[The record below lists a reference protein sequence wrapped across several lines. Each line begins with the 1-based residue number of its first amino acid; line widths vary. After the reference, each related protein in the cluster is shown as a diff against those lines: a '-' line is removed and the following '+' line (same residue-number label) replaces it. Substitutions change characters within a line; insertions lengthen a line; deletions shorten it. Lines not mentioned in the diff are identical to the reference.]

1 MRLSIQAPAKINRF
15 LYILRRLPDGY
26 HQILTMFE
34 KVALFDR
41 IEIEV
46 EESAGTDISIDC
58 PKWLSSGP
66 QNLVYKAAEAFA
78 LAAEKRLLMR
88 AKIEKHIPAG
98 GGLGGGS
105 SDAAATLR
113 MLNQLTGQ
121 PLRRQELYEI
131 AGRLGAD
138 VPFFLTDWPC
148 AVGTGTGT
156 ELEPCTSAGPY
167 WYVLVFP
174 DFSVSTRWAY
184 ENFKLTRKSD
194 ITIFDRRRL
203 LSGDIWENDLEEPV
217 CARYPELLNIKK
229 SLLKA
234 GAEAS
239 LMSGSGSTVFGAF
252 KDSNRASQGAATV
265 RAETGMNC
273 IVTRTLE

>member
-15 LYILRRLPDGY
+15 LFILDRLSDGY

-41 IEIEV
+41 IEIKV
-46 EESAGTDISIDC
+46 EKNVNTDIAINC
-58 PKWLSSGP
+58 PKWLPSGP
-66 QNLVYKAAEAFA
+66 ENLVYRAAEAFA
-78 LAAEKRLLMR
+78 LAVGERLLIR
-88 AKIEKHIPAG
+88 AEINKQIPAG

-113 MLNQLTGQ
+113 ALNELSGHA
-121 PLRRQELYEI
+121 LRDEQLYEI

-148 AVGTGTGT
+148 ALGTSIGTK
-156 ELEPCTSAGPY
+156 LEPCTSARPC

-217 CARYPELLNIKK
+217 CARFPELLNIKK

-234 GAEAS
+234 GARAS
-239 LMSGSGSTVFGAF
+239 LMSGSGSTVFGVFDHRNKAAEG
-252 KDSNRASQGAATV
+252 ASSVT
-265 RAETGMNC
+265 AETGMKC
-273 IVTRTLE
+273 IVTKTLG

>member
-1 MRLSIQAPAKINRF
+1 MRSSIRAPAKINRF
-15 LYILRRLPDGY
+15 LYILHRLPDGY

-34 KVALFDR
+34 KVELFDG
-41 IEIEV
+41 IAIEV
-46 EESAGTDISIDC
+46 EENAGTDITIDC
-58 PKWLSSGP
+58 PKWLPSGP
-66 QNLVYKAAEAFA
+66 ENLVYKAAEAFTI
-78 LAAEKRLLMR
+78 AAGKRLLIR

-113 MLNQLTGQ
+113 VLNQLTGE

-156 ELEPCTSAGPY
+156 ELEPCTSAGAC

-203 LSGDIWENDLEEPV
+203 LSGEIWQNDLEDPV

-229 SLLKA
+229 SLSEA

-252 KDSNRASQGAATV
+252 KDRNRAEEGAASV
-265 RAETGMNC
+265 KAETGMNC
-273 IVTRTLE
+273 IVTKTLE